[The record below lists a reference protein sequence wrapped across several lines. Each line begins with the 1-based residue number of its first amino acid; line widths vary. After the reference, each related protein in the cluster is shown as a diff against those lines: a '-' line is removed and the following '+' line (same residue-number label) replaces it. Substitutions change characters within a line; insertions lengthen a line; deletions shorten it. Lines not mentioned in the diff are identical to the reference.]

1 MNIDEL
7 IEESD
12 FNKNRLR
19 KRGLGAEYFVAS
31 YLSFAG
37 FEVIFSNGGMIS
49 DLIISN
55 NNTFEKVLKIQ
66 VKSSVLKKNKKR
78 DKSFSA
84 RYNLRRNTK
93 KDNSEVIK
101 GQFIQHADERLYKK
115 EEIDYFA
122 LVFCNLNEPL
132 GFYLLRNTGSIP
144 SKQINEGEAV
154 RKFNDLKEVLKN
166 KPLKLTEKILDNK
179 IDCETVNYTCKPKD
193 TLNLAQV
200 MDVSACTEREIYRY
214 IEKGIFP
221 KAIWGKENKYW
232 KKSDIEL
239 WFDTR
244 ERITYPRR
252 NK

>member
-37 FEVIFSNGGMIS
+37 FEVIFSNEGMIS

-55 NNTFEKVLKIQ
+55 NNSFEKILKIQ
-66 VKSSVLKKNKKR
+66 VKSSVLKKDRKR

-132 GFYLLRNTGSIP
+132 GFNLLKNTGSIP
-144 SKQINEGEAV
+144 SKRINEVVAV
-154 RKFNDLKEVLKN
+154 RKFNDLKEILKN
-166 KPLKLTEKILDNK
+166 EPLNLIEKRLDSE
-179 IDCETVNYTCKPKD
+179 IDCETENKTFKPKD
-193 TLNLAQV
+193 TLNLSQV
-200 MDVSACTEREIYRY
+200 MRVSACTEREINRY
-214 IEKGIFP
+214 IEKEIFP
-221 KAIWGKENKYW
+221 KPIWGKENKYW
-232 KKSDIEL
+232 KKSDIKL